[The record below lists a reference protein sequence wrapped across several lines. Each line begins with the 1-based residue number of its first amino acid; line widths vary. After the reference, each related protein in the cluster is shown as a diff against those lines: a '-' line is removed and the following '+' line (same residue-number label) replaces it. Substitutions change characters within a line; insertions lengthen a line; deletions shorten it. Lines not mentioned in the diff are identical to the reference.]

1 MLTPLPWRR
10 PWKVAS
16 QVATLDQLSDGRA
29 ILSVGLGA
37 PDVGHGAPV
46 DALDRAT
53 RAAQLDDAL
62 DLIEALWSGALEY
75 HGTHY
80 DVELHDPP
88 IGPFRPVQQPRP
100 PIWVVGAWPRPKSM
114 RRVATKGDGL
124 LPNVMVPDF
133 RPATTDDI
141 RAMAEWLR
149 DHGARRSGAEPARR
163 SGTEPVV
170 FDVVTEGSTPTD
182 PAAAAT
188 VVQPWADAGCTWWL
202 EAL

>member
-75 HGTHY
+75 HGEHY
-80 DVELHDPP
+80 DVVLHDPP

-100 PIWVVGAWPRPKSM
+100 PIWVVGAWPRPRSM

-124 LPNVMVPDF
+124 LPNVMDPEF
-133 RPATTDDI
+133 RPTTPGDI
-141 RAMAEWLR
+141 RAMVDWLR
-149 DHGARRSGAEPARR
+149 EHGVPVRRSDTEPAD
-163 SGTEPVV
+163 
-170 FDVVTEGSTPTD
+170 FDVVT
-182 PAAAAT
+182 
-188 VVQPWADAGCTWWL
+188 
-202 EAL
+202 